1 MPFEELQ
8 VFKVYIFFHGVLTSG
23 VLAQVGGLRSWL
35 ASQRRAF
42 DFTGSVST
50 VAVSM

>member
-1 MPFEELQ
+1 MPFEKLQ
-8 VFKVYIFFHGVLTSG
+8 VFKVYIFFHDVLTSG